1 MGEGHPQLC
10 YQPLA
15 AGPPK
20 APLAKNPPLPHPKG
34 AHLSPLLKTP
44 SPPQHQHTRI
54 WVSLYLPVKLHSL
67 EESALTLVRHENHNH
82 ISYPTP
88 RHCGSGREHGKEC
101 DSNHW
106 GWSVIYDQIITCFLR
121 AGITHLS
128 LYHKESLPYAFPR
141 AHYLFF
147 PSSLTMGLVQ
157 ALDTSLLWH
166 MCVYLCKCV
175 KQRARKKAAGLVN
188 TALLVPRRRKD
199 RSPSGF

>member
-1 MGEGHPQLC
+1 MLTATRSWATQ
-10 YQPLA
+10 
-15 AGPPK
+15 
-20 APLAKNPPLPHPKG
+20 
-34 AHLSPLLKTP
+34 SPLGKEST
-44 SPPQHQHTRI
+44 SPPSKGCP
-54 WVSLYLPVKLHSL
+54 SLSSPGDSFSSTASTHKNLGQSL
-67 EESALTLVRHENHNH
+67 SSSETALFEESALTLVRHENHNH

-88 RHCGSGREHGKEC
+88 RHYGSGREHGKEC

-106 GWSVIYDQIITCFLR
+106 GWSVIYDQIITCSLR

-141 AHYLFF
+141 AHSLFF
-147 PSSLTMGLVQ
+147 PSSLATGLVQ
-157 ALDTSLLWH
+157 ALNASLPWH
-166 MCVYLCKCV
+166 MCVCLCKCV